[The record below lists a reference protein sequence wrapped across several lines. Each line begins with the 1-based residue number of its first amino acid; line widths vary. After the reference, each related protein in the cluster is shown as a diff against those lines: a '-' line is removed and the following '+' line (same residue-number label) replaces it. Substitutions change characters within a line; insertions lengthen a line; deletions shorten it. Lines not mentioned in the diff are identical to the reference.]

1 MQYMLLFSVAVIY
14 KINKIS
20 VFFFKEQ
27 KVSFKCSHSEGK
39 ICRSN
44 FFKCV
49 ESRNTRLLY
58 GNLVLKHLKKKKVQ
72 SSFKFKIVRAIKT
85 LLLFSPPITVSCEPF
100 L

>member
-39 ICRSN
+39 ICRPN

-58 GNLVLKHLKKKKVQ
+58 GNLVLKHLKKKKSNQVLN
-72 SSFKFKIVRAIKT
+72 SK
-85 LLLFSPPITVSCEPF
+85 L
-100 L
+100 